1 MKVAIQGCAGSSGGI
16 SAHQGSSGESS
27 AAPTWTSRGWWGA
40 SSSTSSLMPPAR
52 ATESW
57 LSRLNRESCARAL
70 APWACGE
77 AARRRGE
84 HSGARASGLGVW
96 VAG

>member
-1 MKVAIQGCAGSSGGI
+1 MPLDEGQERAGVPADTMSALLAAVKEMK
-16 SAHQGSSGESS
+16 
-27 AAPTWTSRGWWGA
+27 GWWGA
-40 SSSTSSLMPPAR
+40 SSSTSSLMPPAH

-57 LSRLNRESCARAL
+57 LSRLKRESCARAL

-84 HSGARASGLGVW
+84 HSGARTSGLGVW
-96 VAG
+96 VVG